1 LHPRAIP
8 TFSKKINLAKPSFAS
23 DVRRLKIHSLLRRS
37 TTDTGG
43 KKMDAT
49 RTNNHIIVTT
59 VPPIAATTQMIGPVL
74 PPNNGGSQDDVVVAN
89 PFANDDGPWW
99 GFLQEA
105 HHKLVD
111 FYIEDT
117 VSFVFICALVVT
129 GLLCGVIM
137 MPVFLTAATSD
148 IYPDVCDVKSCSN
161 NDRATIYAR
170 GFRYTGLMTTPTPC
184 SDMVGWTGA
193 DCFLRPSKRNATF
206 EVYLSR
212 PHFITGVYVGA
223 IGWAAL
229 IALTIW
235 FVLCLC
241 KKAMK
246 RGLAYVKPRIYC
258 ALVVLFLY
266 AMCASASAV
275 LLLVWGRVGLAT
287 TDCIVTSC
295 NQSHYA
301 TLYSSITNATTV
313 TYTSGDCSAQVGKSY
328 SSCYYNAKHG
338 YLLGHVPALTS
349 VIGLTSSSC
358 AALVICIVTY
368 FSFHVAYKRGLAS
381 TGNSAVAA
389 QAVAQP

>member
-1 LHPRAIP
+1 M
-8 TFSKKINLAKPSFAS
+8 
-23 DVRRLKIHSLLRRS
+23 
-37 TTDTGG
+37 DT
-43 KKMDAT
+43 A

-59 VPPIAATTQMIGPVL
+59 VPPIAATTQMVGPVL
-74 PPNNGGSQDDVVVAN
+74 PPNNGGSQDDGAVAAN
-89 PFANDDGPWW
+89 PFATGEGPWW

-148 IYPDVCDVKSCSN
+148 IYPDVCDVKSCSS
-161 NDRATIYAR
+161 DDQAMIYAR
-170 GFRYTGLMTTPTPC
+170 GFRYIGLLTTPTPC

-246 RGLAYVKPRIYC
+246 RGLTYVKPRIYC

-301 TLYSSITNATTV
+301 TLYSSVYNATTV

-328 SSCYYNAKHG
+328 SSCYYNARHG

-368 FSFHVAYKRGLAS
+368 FSFHVAYKRGV
-381 TGNSAVAA
+381 TGVGNSAVAA
-389 QAVAQP
+389 QTVAQP